1 MIVKGEFDLTYR
13 RPYVQGLLF
22 IPRWSK
28 WRRIDFLV
36 DTGSDSTI
44 LNPSD
49 GTMMDI
55 DYARLKYNVDIYG
68 VGHSIKAASQNALVS
83 FATEE
88 GRVVVYSINIEITEN
103 IADIQILPS
112 QLGTNILHRWQM
124 LWNSCQD
131 QLEFTVLSADT
142 ILPRSLIISDLPMPS
157 HHS

>member
-1 MIVKGEFDLTYR
+1 MIVKGEFDSTYR

-22 IPRWSK
+22 IPRWRK
-28 WRRIDFLV
+28 WRHIDFLV

-49 GTMMDI
+49 GVIMNI
-55 DYARLKYNVDIYG
+55 NYANLRYNVDVYG
-68 VGHSIKAASQNALVS
+68 VGHSIKAASQNALVT

-88 GRVVVYSINIEITEN
+88 GSLVVYSINIDITEN

-112 QLGTNILHRWQM
+112 QLGTDILHRWQM
-124 LWNSCQD
+124 HWNSQED

-142 ILPRSLIISDLPMPS
+142 ILPEGSLI
-157 HHS
+157 